1 MNRTVLWGLIT
12 GVMLVT
18 FGLVVT
24 LSDTNSESTAAS
36 MVYAVLAAGIL
47 LGVRSARMA
56 RGGVISFGKAFG
68 AGMGIT
74 AISGILS
81 GIFTYIKLTSLAP
94 ELLDQM
100 KANAEAGLD
109 TSEMTNEEVE
119 AAQAAVEAFTNPT
132 ILSVIDVFSTLF
144 IGALFALVVAAVFKK
159 NQAPAE

>member
-24 LSDTNSESTAAS
+24 LSDNNTESTATS

-47 LGVRSARMA
+47 LGVRSVRTAK
-56 RGGVISFGKAFG
+56 GGVITFGKAFG
-68 AGMGIT
+68 TGMGIT
-74 AISGILS
+74 AICAILS

-94 ELLDQM
+94 ELLEQM

-109 TSEMTNEEVE
+109 TSEMTAEEI
-119 AAQAAVEAFTNPT
+119 QAAESALEAFTSPA

-144 IGALFALVVAAVFKK
+144 IGALFALVVAAVFKR
-159 NQAPAE
+159 NQAPAV